1 MQPSYT
7 AGAAAGGG
15 ARMAGSANHRN
26 ATPSQWLN
34 DDMQP
39 RPSHTHAAGDGPDAA
54 HFVEEKVEATHA
66 CRNIQGEV
74 IIHVW
79 RLSHIL
85 T

>member
-7 AGAAAGGG
+7 AGAAGGG

-54 HFVEEKVEATHA
+54 HFVEEKVGATHVEIFREKSLYMYGD
-66 CRNIQGEV
+66 CRIY
-74 IIHVW
+74 
-79 RLSHIL
+79 
-85 T
+85 